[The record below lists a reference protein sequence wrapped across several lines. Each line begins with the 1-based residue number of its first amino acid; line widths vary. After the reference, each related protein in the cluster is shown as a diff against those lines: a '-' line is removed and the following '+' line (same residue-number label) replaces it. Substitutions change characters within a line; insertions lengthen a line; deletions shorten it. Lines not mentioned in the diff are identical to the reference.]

1 MAVKKAAVK
10 EKAKKADIAPQLN
23 VLSAYEKT
31 FTSGKTG
38 FFGQVQDPRTGDRYQ
53 IIGAVKIVSKN

>member
-1 MAVKKAAVK
+1 MAAKKAAVK
-10 EKAKKADIAPQLN
+10 EKAKKADIAPQLT